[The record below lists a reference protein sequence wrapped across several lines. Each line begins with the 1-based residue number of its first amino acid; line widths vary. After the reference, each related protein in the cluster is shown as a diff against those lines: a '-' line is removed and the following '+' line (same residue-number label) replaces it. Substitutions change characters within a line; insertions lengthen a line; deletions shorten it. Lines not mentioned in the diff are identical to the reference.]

1 MNAKVE
7 RYAAAREQVST
18 HWQLQE
24 AKAMLSALIRA
35 AVEEPQIITVRG
47 EETAVLL
54 SMEKYR
60 KLTGKKQNIV
70 EFFQNSP
77 WADVELELPERLPE
91 EMRAIDL

>member
-7 RYAAAREQVST
+7 RNV

-24 AKAMLSALIRA
+24 AKAMLSALVRA

-54 SMEKYR
+54 SMEEYR
-60 KLTGKKQNIV
+60 KLSPKKQSIV

-91 EMRAIDL
+91 EMREIDL